1 LIKIL
6 RWIDKAI
13 GRLEGWLIVAFLS
26 TMVTLTFLHVV
37 LRALYRHGHMGWANT
52 LGGQLDWSEP
62 LVRLLVLWTAFLGAS
77 LITGENKH
85 IKIDILSDLLPPRW
99 LPLRELVLSLACMV
113 VTGLMVRASTAYIRM
128 EMTFGAPLFL
138 GIPTWVGQFILPAG
152 FSLLLFRFLV
162 RGLEQTILLLEQK
175 RP

>member
-1 LIKIL
+1 MKIL
-6 RWIDKAI
+6 RWIDKAV

-26 TMVTLTFLHVV
+26 TMVSLTFLQVL
-37 LRALYRHGHMGWANT
+37 LRALYRYGHVAWANA
-52 LGGQLDWSEP
+52 LVGQIDWSEP

-85 IKIDILSDLLPPRW
+85 IKIDILSDLLPRRW
-99 LPLRELVLSLACMV
+99 LPLRELLLSIACMV
-113 VTGLMVRASTAYIRM
+113 VAGLMAKASMGYIRM
-128 EMTFGAPLFL
+128 EMTFDARPFL
-138 GIPTWVGQFILPAG
+138 GIPTWLGQIILPAG

-162 RGLEQTILLLEQK
+162 RGLEQAILLLEGN